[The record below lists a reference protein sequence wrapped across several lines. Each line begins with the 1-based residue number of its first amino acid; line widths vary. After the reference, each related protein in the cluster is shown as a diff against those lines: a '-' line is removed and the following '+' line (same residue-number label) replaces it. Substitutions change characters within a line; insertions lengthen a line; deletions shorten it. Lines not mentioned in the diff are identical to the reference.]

1 MNSLYIIGNG
11 FDLHHK
17 LDTRYSSFGLYLQ
30 EHYGTIYDQL
40 LEHFGLPHISE
51 NVDPL
56 WSNFEHSLSL
66 LDVEMVY
73 YAYSGSL
80 ANPGAPD
87 FRDRDW
93 NTFAI
98 DMEMVVD
105 SLTTNLIKAFHEFI
119 SKINYSVIPSSKRLP
134 LNDHALY
141 LSFNY
146 TDTLEGYYGIL
157 ENQITYIH
165 GKAVNGDEIILG
177 HGIDPDNFKEEPPEP
192 PVGVSDEELE
202 RWEEQMN
209 DQFDYSLELG
219 KDALQDY
226 FSSSFKDTQAVINE
240 HTDFFDSIKDVDQ
253 VFTLGHS
260 LSAVDLPYFEKV
272 ITSITR
278 TPTFTVSYLWDD
290 ERVSH
295 TETLRRLGIQE
306 SQIRMIKIETMVR
319 GNSFV

>member
-11 FDLHHK
+11 FDLHHE
-17 LDTRYSSFGLYLQ
+17 LDTRYSSFGLYLH
-30 EHYGTIYDQL
+30 EHYGTIYGQL
-40 LEHFGLPHISE
+40 LEYFGLPHISGNDE
-51 NVDPL
+51 NVDPF

-73 YAYSGSL
+73 GAYSGSL
-80 ANPGAPD
+80 ANPGSPG

-105 SLTTNLIKAFHEFI
+105 SLTRNLTKAFHEFI
-119 SKINYSVIPSSKRLP
+119 SKIDYSVIPSDKHLP
-134 LNDHALY
+134 LNARALY

-146 TDTLEGYYGIL
+146 TDTLEGFYGIS

-165 GKAVNGDEIILG
+165 GKAVGGDEIILG
-177 HGIDPDNFKEEPPEP
+177 HGIDPDNFKEEPPKP

-202 RWEEQMN
+202 LWREQMS

-219 KDALQDY
+219 KNALQDY
-226 FSSSFKDTQAVINE
+226 FSSSFKDTQAVIKGNTE
-240 HTDFFDSIKDVDQ
+240 FFDSIQDIDQ
-253 VFTLGHS
+253 VFILGHS
-260 LSAVDLPYFEKV
+260 LSEVDLPYFEKV

-278 TPTFTVSYLWDD
+278 TPKFTVSYLRDS

-295 TETLRRLGIQE
+295 TETLCRLGIQE
-306 SQIRMIKIETMVR
+306 SQIRMIKIETLV
-319 GNSFV
+319 